1 MWYYPIVISKS
12 YFNLRLITNPTFNAS
27 ILYLFIYKKKWYLR
41 TESVKGLDV
50 MSKHYDHF
58 VKNKKKFL
66 LKKNQEFSSIRQS
79 YLNGANISSSHRL
92 LFHYIANLKSYIAN
106 TLFLYPL
113 ETSEKLWFSHVF
125 RGYIK
130 GALAWNE
137 LTHFQ
142 PMFHLYT
149 PSLVENGLLYLPSFR
164 NRRQYLRPF
173 VLFHV

>member
-1 MWYYPIVISKS
+1 
-12 YFNLRLITNPTFNAS
+12 
-27 ILYLFIYKKKWYLR
+27 
-41 TESVKGLDV
+41 

-58 VKNKKKFL
+58 VKNKNKFL
-66 LKKNQEFSSIRQS
+66 LKNNQEFSSIRQS

-92 LFHYIANLKSYIAN
+92 LFHYVANLKSYIAN
-106 TLFLYPL
+106 ALFLYPL
-113 ETSEKLWFSHVF
+113 ETEKLWFSHVF
-125 RGYIK
+125 RGFIK

-149 PSLVENGLLYLPSFR
+149 PLLVENGLMCLPSFR
-164 NRRQYLRPF
+164 NRRQYFRPF